1 MFSIQSFDFA
11 SVCDIIR
18 KDGFYAKQSD
28 GLPKNMSLLEKATEQ
43 QLTSFAIYRTGIK
56 QELTPF
62 MPAMNIIPSPLKK
75 YQALVVVD
83 RDDKTFLET
92 MDGFKVA
99 KVTRAPHGSVDPIM
113 NQGTS
118 IIINLSKHP
127 IAFNFVSMFFTAFWA
142 AFQENKKNAKLK
154 RMFRK

>member
-18 KDGFYAKQSD
+18 NDGFYAKQSD
-28 GLPKNMSLLEKATEQ
+28 GLPKNMSLLEKATPQ
-43 QLTSFAIYRTGIK
+43 QLTSFAVYRTGIK
-56 QELTPF
+56 EELTPF

-83 RDDKTFLET
+83 RGDKTFIET

-99 KVTRAPHGSVDPIM
+99 KVSRTEHGTNEPVL
-113 NQGTS
+113 NHGKS
-118 IIINLSKHP
+118 IIINLSEHS
-127 IAFNFVSMFFTAFWA
+127 ITLNFFAMFFMAFWA
-142 AFQENKKNAKLK
+142 AYQENKKNAMLK
-154 RMFRK
+154 RLFRK